1 MDNQPENNDSNNSQD
16 VLAGY
21 EQLKNQ
27 NRRRLIGAGAIAV
40 LAGGLFAAVAGNGPK
55 DNIEPKMANPQPQE
69 TATEILRPG
78 GVASEAVAETHSLPP
93 LPDSPQQNASVGET
107 AQRQPES
114 RPVPVQAAPVRP
126 AEDEGTSEAE
136 RRRIRREQQ
145 RLEQQQ
151 REEAARKRA
160 EARKARQQE
169 RLKAEQE
176 RIAKARADEQQRRQ
190 AQAIVA
196 KAEAER
202 AAEAKAAAE
211 RAARQKAAADE
222 ARKAERAK
230 LMAQQKAA
238 DKAVPAKTEQAK
250 DKPQNAKSAGRERR
264 AVVQAG
270 AFRDPNAAK
279 QAQQKIKSLNYAAA
293 IIEEVS
299 TDKGKIYRVKTGV
312 FPSRAE
318 ADAAAAKLK
327 ANGLGGIVLEQK

>member
-1 MDNQPENNDSNNSQD
+1 MDNQPENNNSNDSQD

-78 GVASEAVAETHSLPP
+78 GVSSEAVAEIHSLPP

-126 AEDEGTSEAE
+126 TEDEGISEAE

-151 REEAARKRA
+151 QREEAARKRA
-160 EARKARQQE
+160 EARKAREQE

-211 RAARQKAAADE
+211 P
-222 ARKAERAK
+222 RKAERTK

-238 DKAVPAKTEQAK
+238 DKAVAAKTEQAK
-250 DKPQNAKSAGRERR
+250 DKPQNAKSAGRERK

-293 IIEEVS
+293 IEEVS

-318 ADAAAAKLK
+318 AAAAAAKLK

>member
-1 MDNQPENNDSNNSQD
+1 MDNQPENNSNNSQD

-151 REEAARKRA
+151 QREEAARKRA
-160 EARKARQQE
+160 EARKAREQE

-238 DKAVPAKTEQAK
+238 DKAVAAKTEQAK

-293 IIEEVS
+293 IEEVS

-318 ADAAAAKLK
+318 AAAAAAKLK

>member
-1 MDNQPENNDSNNSQD
+1 MDNQPENNNSNDSQD

-78 GVASEAVAETHSLPP
+78 GVASEAVAEIHSLPP

-151 REEAARKRA
+151 QREEAARKRA
-160 EARKARQQE
+160 EARKAREQE

-196 KAEAER
+196 KA
-202 AAEAKAAAE
+202 AAE
-211 RAARQKAAADE
+211 RAAHQKAAADE

-238 DKAVPAKTEQAK
+238 DKAVAAKTEQAK
-250 DKPQNAKSAGRERR
+250 DKPQNAKSAGRERK

-293 IIEEVS
+293 IEEVS

-312 FPSRAE
+312 FPNRAE
-318 ADAAAAKLK
+318 AAAAAAKLK

>member
-1 MDNQPENNDSNNSQD
+1 MDNQPDNNHRNNRQD

-27 NRRRLIGAGAIAV
+27 HRRRLIGAGAIAV

-151 REEAARKRA
+151 QREEAARKRA
-160 EARKARQQE
+160 EARKAREQE

-238 DKAVPAKTEQAK
+238 DKAVAAKTEQAK

-293 IIEEVS
+293 IEEVS

-318 ADAAAAKLK
+318 AAAAAAKLK

>member
-1 MDNQPENNDSNNSQD
+1 MDNQPENNNSNNSQD

-78 GVASEAVAETHSLPP
+78 GVASEVVAETHSLPP

-126 AEDEGTSEAE
+126 AEDEGISEAE

-151 REEAARKRA
+151 QREEAARKRA
-160 EARKARQQE
+160 EARKAREQE

-238 DKAVPAKTEQAK
+238 DKAVAAKTEQAK
-250 DKPQNAKSAGRERR
+250 DKPQNAKSAGRERK

-293 IIEEVS
+293 IEEVS

-318 ADAAAAKLK
+318 AAAAAAKLK

>member
-1 MDNQPENNDSNNSQD
+1 MDNQPENNNSNNSQD

-151 REEAARKRA
+151 QREEAARKRA
-160 EARKARQQE
+160 EARKAREQE

-176 RIAKARADEQQRRQ
+176 R
-190 AQAIVA
+190 
-196 KAEAER
+196 
-202 AAEAKAAAE
+202 
-211 RAARQKAAADE
+211 
-222 ARKAERAK
+222 
-230 LMAQQKAA
+230 
-238 DKAVPAKTEQAK
+238 
-250 DKPQNAKSAGRERR
+250 SAGRHKPSSPKPK
-264 AVVQAG
+264 
-270 AFRDPNAAK
+270 PNAPQRQKPPPNAPPARKPPQTKPAK
-279 QAQQKIKSLNYAAA
+279 
-293 IIEEVS
+293 
-299 TDKGKIYRVKTGV
+299 
-312 FPSRAE
+312 PSAPS
-318 ADAAAAKLK
+318 
-327 ANGLGGIVLEQK
+327 

>member
-1 MDNQPENNDSNNSQD
+1 MDNQPENNNSNNSQD

-78 GVASEAVAETHSLPP
+78 GVASEAVAEIHSLPP

-151 REEAARKRA
+151 QREEAARKRA
-160 EARKARQQE
+160 EARKAREQE

-211 RAARQKAAADE
+211 RAAHQKAAADE

-238 DKAVPAKTEQAK
+238 DKAVAAKTEQAK
-250 DKPQNAKSAGRERR
+250 DKPQNVKSAGRERK

-293 IIEEVS
+293 IEEVS

-312 FPSRAE
+312 FPNRAE
-318 ADAAAAKLK
+318 AAAAAAKLK

>member
-1 MDNQPENNDSNNSQD
+1 MDNQPENNNSNNSQD
-16 VLAGY
+16 VLAEY

-114 RPVPVQAAPVRP
+114 RPVPVQAAPVRS
-126 AEDEGTSEAE
+126 AEDEGISEAE

-151 REEAARKRA
+151 QREEAARKRA
-160 EARKARQQE
+160 EARKAREQE

-238 DKAVPAKTEQAK
+238 DKAVAAKTEQAK

-293 IIEEVS
+293 IEEVS

-318 ADAAAAKLK
+318 AAAAAAKLK

>member
-1 MDNQPENNDSNNSQD
+1 MDNQPENNNSNNSQD

-40 LAGGLFAAVAGNGPK
+40 LAGGLFGAVAGTGPK

-151 REEAARKRA
+151 QREEAARKRA
-160 EARKARQQE
+160 EARKAR
-169 RLKAEQE
+169 EQPS
-176 RIAKARADEQQRRQ
+176 RNAS
-190 AQAIVA
+190 
-196 KAEAER
+196 
-202 AAEAKAAAE
+202 
-211 RAARQKAAADE
+211 
-222 ARKAERAK
+222 
-230 LMAQQKAA
+230 
-238 DKAVPAKTEQAK
+238 P
-250 DKPQNAKSAGRERR
+250 KPVRTSSSAGRHKPSSPKPK
-264 AVVQAG
+264 
-270 AFRDPNAAK
+270 PNAPQRQKPPPNAPPARKPPQTKPAK
-279 QAQQKIKSLNYAAA
+279 PNA
-293 IIEEVS
+293 
-299 TDKGKIYRVKTGV
+299 
-312 FPSRAE
+312 PS
-318 ADAAAAKLK
+318 
-327 ANGLGGIVLEQK
+327 

>member
-1 MDNQPENNDSNNSQD
+1 MDNQPENNNSNDSQD

-78 GVASEAVAETHSLPP
+78 GVSSEAVAEIHSLPP

-126 AEDEGTSEAE
+126 TEDEGISEAE

-151 REEAARKRA
+151 QREEAARKRA
-160 EARKARQQE
+160 EARKAREQE

-238 DKAVPAKTEQAK
+238 DKAVAAKTEQAK
-250 DKPQNAKSAGRERR
+250 DKPQNAKSAGRERK

-293 IIEEVS
+293 IEEVS

-318 ADAAAAKLK
+318 AAAAAAKLK

>member
-1 MDNQPENNDSNNSQD
+1 MDNQPENNNSNDSQD

-93 LPDSPQQNASVGET
+93 LPDNPQQNASVGET

-126 AEDEGTSEAE
+126 AEDEGISEAE

-151 REEAARKRA
+151 QREEAARKRA
-160 EARKARQQE
+160 EARKAREQE

-238 DKAVPAKTEQAK
+238 DKAVAAKTEQAK
-250 DKPQNAKSAGRERR
+250 DKPQNAKSAGRERK

-293 IIEEVS
+293 IEEVS

-318 ADAAAAKLK
+318 AAAAAAKLK

>member
-1 MDNQPENNDSNNSQD
+1 MDNQPENNSNNSQD

-40 LAGGLFAAVAGNGPK
+40 LAGGLFAAVAGKGPK

-151 REEAARKRA
+151 QREEAARKRA
-160 EARKARQQE
+160 EARKAREQE

-238 DKAVPAKTEQAK
+238 DKAVAAKTEQAK

-293 IIEEVS
+293 IEEVS

-318 ADAAAAKLK
+318 AAAAAAKLK

>member
-1 MDNQPENNDSNNSQD
+1 MDNQPENNNSNDSQD

-78 GVASEAVAETHSLPP
+78 GVSSEAVAEIHSLPP

-126 AEDEGTSEAE
+126 TEDEGISEAE

-151 REEAARKRA
+151 QREEAARKRA
-160 EARKARQQE
+160 EARKAREQE

-238 DKAVPAKTEQAK
+238 DKAVAAKTEQAK
-250 DKPQNAKSAGRERR
+250 DKPQNAKSAGRERK

-270 AFRDPNAAK
+270 ACRDPNAAK

-293 IIEEVS
+293 IEEVS

-318 ADAAAAKLK
+318 AAAAAAKLK

>member
-1 MDNQPENNDSNNSQD
+1 MDNQPENNNSNDSQD

-78 GVASEAVAETHSLPP
+78 GVSSEAVAEIHSLPP

-126 AEDEGTSEAE
+126 TEDEGISEAE

-151 REEAARKRA
+151 QREEAARKRA
-160 EARKARQQE
+160 EARKAREQE

-222 ARKAERAK
+222 ARKAERTK

-238 DKAVPAKTEQAK
+238 DKAVAAKTEQAK
-250 DKPQNAKSAGRERR
+250 DKPQNAKSAGRERK

-293 IIEEVS
+293 IEEVS

-318 ADAAAAKLK
+318 AAAAAAKLK

>member
-1 MDNQPENNDSNNSQD
+1 MDNQPENNNRNNTQSFW
-16 VLAGY
+16 AGY

-151 REEAARKRA
+151 QREEAARKRA
-160 EARKARQQE
+160 EARKAREQE

-238 DKAVPAKTEQAK
+238 DKAVAAKTEQAK

-293 IIEEVS
+293 IEEVS

-318 ADAAAAKLK
+318 AAAAAAKLK

>member
-1 MDNQPENNDSNNSQD
+1 MDNQPENNNSNDSQD

-40 LAGGLFAAVAGNGPK
+40 LAGGLFAAVAGNGSK

-78 GVASEAVAETHSLPP
+78 GVSSEAVAEIHSLPP

-126 AEDEGTSEAE
+126 TEDEGISEAE

-151 REEAARKRA
+151 QREEAARKRA
-160 EARKARQQE
+160 EARKAREQE

-238 DKAVPAKTEQAK
+238 DKAVAAKTEQAK
-250 DKPQNAKSAGRERR
+250 DKPQNAKSSGRERK

-293 IIEEVS
+293 IEEVS

-318 ADAAAAKLK
+318 AAAAAAKLK

>member
-1 MDNQPENNDSNNSQD
+1 MDNQPENNNSNDSQD

-78 GVASEAVAETHSLPP
+78 GVASEAVAEIHSLP

-126 AEDEGTSEAE
+126 AEDEGISEAE

-151 REEAARKRA
+151 QREEAARKRA
-160 EARKARQQE
+160 EARKAREQE

-250 DKPQNAKSAGRERR
+250 DKPQNAKSAGRERK

-293 IIEEVS
+293 IEEVS

-318 ADAAAAKLK
+318 AAAAAAKLK

>member
-1 MDNQPENNDSNNSQD
+1 MDNQPENNNSNNSQD

-40 LAGGLFAAVAGNGPK
+40 LAGGLFAAVAGNGPT
-55 DNIEPKMANPQPQE
+55 DNIEPNMANPQPQE

-126 AEDEGTSEAE
+126 AEDEGISEAE

-151 REEAARKRA
+151 QREEAARKRA
-160 EARKARQQE
+160 EARKAREQE

-238 DKAVPAKTEQAK
+238 DKAVAAKTEQAK
-250 DKPQNAKSAGRERR
+250 DKPQNAKSAGRERK

-270 AFRDPNAAK
+270 AFRDPNSAK

-293 IIEEVS
+293 IEEVS

-318 ADAAAAKLK
+318 AAAAAAKLK

>member
-1 MDNQPENNDSNNSQD
+1 MDNQPENNNSNNSQD

-151 REEAARKRA
+151 QREEAARKRA
-160 EARKARQQE
+160 EARKAREQE

-202 AAEAKAAAE
+202 AA
-211 RAARQKAAADE
+211 RQKAAADE

-238 DKAVPAKTEQAK
+238 DKAVAAKTEQAK

-293 IIEEVS
+293 IEEVS

-318 ADAAAAKLK
+318 AAAAAAKLK

>member
-1 MDNQPENNDSNNSQD
+1 MDNQPENNNSNNSQD

-114 RPVPVQAAPVRP
+114 RPVPVQTAPVRS
-126 AEDEGTSEAE
+126 AEDEGISEAE

-151 REEAARKRA
+151 QREEAARKRA
-160 EARKARQQE
+160 EARKAREQE

-202 AAEAKAAAE
+202 AAETKAAAE

-222 ARKAERAK
+222 ARKAERTK

-238 DKAVPAKTEQAK
+238 DKAVAAKTEQAK
-250 DKPQNAKSAGRERR
+250 DKPQNAKSAGRERK

-279 QAQQKIKSLNYAAA
+279 QTQQKIKSLNYAAA
-293 IIEEVS
+293 IEEVS
-299 TDKGKIYRVKTGV
+299 TDKGTIYRVKTGV
-312 FPSRAE
+312 FPSRTE
-318 ADAAAAKLK
+318 AAAAAAKLK